1 MATGHLDE
9 AVLAVSRFL
18 VADRTMSET
27 LTDIAVIAKD
37 ALAPAAAVGVTMLED
52 GKRPVTAVATDGMAP
67 AVDRAQYDEDAGPCI
82 DSYRQV
88 RPVRVDDVTAV
99 SDRWPKFTHVALDEG
114 VLSTYSLPLQA
125 GEEVYGAFN
134 LYARTRQAFTPDDQA
149 AGRLFATQA
158 AVVLANT
165 GAYWAA
171 ADLAG
176 GLVQAM
182 ESRAVIEQA
191 RGKIMASSHCTP
203 DEAFDRLV
211 QASRRTN
218 IRLRELAARI
228 VAEP

>member
-1 MATGHLDE
+1 MTTGHLDE
-9 AVLAVSRFL
+9 AVLAVTRFL

-27 LTDIAVIAKD
+27 LTDIATIAQD
-37 ALAPAAAVGVTMLED
+37 GLAPAAAVGITMLED
-52 GKRPVTAVATDGMAP
+52 GRRPVTTVATDGMAP
-67 AVDRAQYDEDAGPCI
+67 VVDRAQYDEDAGPCI
-82 DSYRQV
+82 DAYRQL
-88 RPVRVDDVTAV
+88 RPVPVDDVSTV
-99 SDRWPKFTHVALDEG
+99 TDRWPKFSRVALDEG
-114 VLSTYSLPLQA
+114 VLSTYSVPLRA

-149 AGRLFATQA
+149 ASRLFATQA

-165 GAYWAA
+165 SAYWAA

-191 RGKIMASSHCTP
+191 RGKIMASSHCTA

-218 IRLRELAARI
+218 VRLRELAARI
-228 VAEP
+228 VAET